1 VSVPP
6 ALAAAVARAAGV
18 EVTGG
23 ARAAGGSINEAW
35 ALELAGGGRA
45 FVKTRAD
52 AAPGEYATEAAGL
65 RWLAQADA
73 VELPAVLAVG
83 DGA

>member
-1 VSVPP
+1 MTVPP
-6 ALAAAVARAAGV
+6 ALAAAVARAAGA

-23 ARAAGGSINEAW
+23 SRASGGSINEAW

-52 AAPGEYATEAAGL
+52 AAPGSGDPAPVVKIPPSKSLDRMNEAT
-65 RWLAQADA
+65 WL
-73 VELPAVLAVG
+73 L
-83 DGA
+83 

>member
-1 VSVPP
+1 MTVPP

-23 ARAAGGSINEAW
+23 SRASGGSINEAW

-52 AAPGEYATEAAGL
+52 AAPGEYATEAAGCAGWPGAGAL
-65 RWLAQADA
+65 R
-73 VELPAVLAVG
+73 G
-83 DGA
+83 GRR